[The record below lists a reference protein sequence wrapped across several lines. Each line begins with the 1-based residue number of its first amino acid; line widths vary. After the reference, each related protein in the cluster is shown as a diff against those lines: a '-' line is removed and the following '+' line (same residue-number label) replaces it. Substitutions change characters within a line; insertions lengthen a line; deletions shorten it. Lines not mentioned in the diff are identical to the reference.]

1 VTAHGCQEKSQ
12 KSPSQKKEASQEKG
26 RQEVSEPGFRSFLI
40 EQARPAT
47 VAPVVR

>member
-1 VTAHGCQEKSQ
+1 VTAHGCQEKNQ
-12 KSPSQKKEASQEKG
+12 EERPQKEASQEEEG

-40 EQARPAT
+40 EQARPET